1 MFLDLTSPFKPLFR
15 SSLLTFSSL
24 ILIVPNAVARSQ
36 PEFKSQNLARV
47 KGKSDLPD
55 TSSREAKSLLLL
67 AQSANEDF
75 EQDNNSSS
83 DRTTDDESAIV
94 PAGDREIITKIEV
107 RFVDDEGNSVEG
119 KTQPYIIRQELELQ
133 PGDVYRADLAKEGL
147 ERVLEL
153 NIVQDASLSLEPA
166 ADDEKAVMAIAVQ
179 EKSQLEIGFGLT
191 LPPPTALQGSVRP
204 TTVNAL
210 SDSAS
215 GFGAAVRVGLR
226 NLGGTNQGVS
236 LGVEGGEEAF
246 GFNLGYRRF
255 IKSDHGFG
263 ANFYNRR
270 GVESEFDD
278 GDPNLNLDNGAD
290 PWVHR
295 FGGGIEY
302 FAPIAKDW
310 KSAVGLSYQQVTI
323 RDGAFSDNLEA
334 FDEAGNKLTINDDG
348 RDEFITLNFATVLNR
363 QDDPSLPTRG
373 YKFLFGSDQY
383 FSVGGGDILA
393 NRLAANYTQYFP
405 VPLFGFTEGAR
416 TLVFNLQG
424 GTIIGD
430 AIPYESFIL
439 GGSNLVRGYDASEI
453 STSRSFVQT
462 SLEYRFPIYNLNAF
476 SQELPINGALFIDYS
491 SDLGSA
497 DAVIGQ
503 PAVVRNRP
511 GDGLGY
517 GIGLQTR
524 TPIGLV
530 RTEFALNDE
539 GDTEFIFQVG
549 DRF

>member
-1 MFLDLTSPFKPLFR
+1 
-15 SSLLTFSSL
+15 
-24 ILIVPNAVARSQ
+24 
-36 PEFKSQNLARV
+36 
-47 KGKSDLPD
+47 
-55 TSSREAKSLLLL
+55 
-67 AQSANEDF
+67 
-75 EQDNNSSS
+75 
-83 DRTTDDESAIV
+83 
-94 PAGDREIITKIEV
+94 
-107 RFVDDEGNSVEG
+107 
-119 KTQPYIIRQELELQ
+119 
-133 PGDVYRADLAKEGL
+133 
-147 ERVLEL
+147 
-153 NIVQDASLSLEPA
+153 
-166 ADDEKAVMAIAVQ
+166 
-179 EKSQLEIGFGLT
+179 
-191 LPPPTALQGSVRP
+191 
-204 TTVNAL
+204 
-210 SDSAS
+210 
-215 GFGAAVRVGLR
+215 
-226 NLGGTNQGVS
+226 
-236 LGVEGGEEAF
+236 
-246 GFNLGYRRF
+246 
-255 IKSDHGFG
+255 
-263 ANFYNRR
+263 
-270 GVESEFDD
+270 
-278 GDPNLNLDNGAD
+278 
-290 PWVHR
+290 
-295 FGGGIEY
+295 
-302 FAPIAKDW
+302 
-310 KSAVGLSYQQVTI
+310 VGLSYQQVTI

>member
-1 MFLDLTSPFKPLFR
+1 MPLYLTLRLKPLFI
-15 SSLLTFSSL
+15 SSLLTFYSVIHL
-24 ILIVPNAVARSQ
+24 VPQAVAQSKPDVKNHDFNSQ
-36 PEFKSQNLARV
+36 KINSLDLAEV
-47 KGKSDLPD
+47 KGKNNFPD
-55 TSSREAKSLLLL
+55 ISLDMLNQHLKQPLLLV
-67 AQSANEDF
+67 QKANEDDG
-75 EQDNNSSS
+75 Q
-83 DRTTDDESAIV
+83 IKV
-94 PAGDREIITKIEV
+94 PTGDLETITKIVV
-107 RFVDDEGNSVEG
+107 RFVDQDGNPVEG
-119 KTQPYIIRQELELQ
+119 KTKPYIIKQEFELQ
-133 PGDVYRADLAKEGL
+133 PGDVYRPDLAQVGL
-147 ERVLEL
+147 DRVLDL
-153 NIVQDASLSLEPA
+153 NTIKDASVSLEQA
-166 ADDEKAVMAIAVQ
+166 GESKQAVMAIAVQ
-179 EKSQLEIGFGLT
+179 EKGQLAIDFGLT
-191 LPPPTALQGSVRP
+191 LPPPTALQGVVRP

-210 SDSAS
+210 SDGAG
-215 GFGAAVRVGLR
+215 GFGASIQLGLR

-246 GFNLGYRRF
+246 GFNLGYRQF
-255 IKSDHGFG
+255 IRSDRGFG

-310 KSAVGLSYQQVTI
+310 QSAVGVSYQQVTI

-334 FDEAGNKLTINDDG
+334 TDEAGNRLTVSDSG
-348 RDEFITLNFATVLNR
+348 RDEFVTLNFATVLNR
-363 QDDPSLPTRG
+363 QDDPSFPTRG

-383 FSVGGGDILA
+383 FSVAGTDIFA
-393 NRLAANYTQYFP
+393 NRLAANYTHYFP
-405 VPLFGFTEGAR
+405 VPLWGFTEGAK
-416 TLVFNLQG
+416 TLIFNVQG
-424 GTIIGD
+424 GTILGD

-439 GGSNLVRGYDASEI
+439 GGSSLVRGYDASEI

-462 SLEYRFPIYNLNAF
+462 SLEYRFPIYNLSAF
-476 SQELPINGALFIDYS
+476 KQDLPINGALFVDYS

-517 GIGLQTR
+517 GLGIQTR
-524 TPIGLV
+524 SPVGLI

-539 GDTEFIFQVG
+539 GDTEFIFSVG